1 MLVTTTHIYRK
12 NHISTGFFYKD
23 HPLSFSAQ
31 RKNIIFSGKK
41 KHHLCRYY
49 KKNCVQVRI
58 SWKDHLFRTFE
69 ENIIFPGI
77 FLRNIIFPF
86 VSKE

>member
-1 MLVTTTHIYRK
+1 MLVTPTHIYRK
-12 NHISTGFFYKD
+12 KHISRRFFYKD

-31 RKNIIFSGKK
+31 RKNTIFSGKK

-58 SWKDHLFRTFE
+58 SSKDHLSRTFE
-69 ENIIFPGI
+69 ENITFLGI
-77 FLRNIIFPF
+77 LLRKIIFPF

>member
-1 MLVTTTHIYRK
+1 MFVTPTHMYR
-12 NHISTGFFYKD
+12 NTIFPRVFFYKD

-41 KHHLCRYY
+41 KYHLSRYY
-49 KKNCVQVRI
+49 KKNRVQVLI
-58 SWKDHLFRTFE
+58 SWKDHRFRTFE
-69 ENIIFPGI
+69 ENIIFLGI
-77 FLRNIIFPF
+77 FLRKIIFPF